1 MPRNVYNFRAY
12 LDWGNRFKIFT
23 DFSFLCKC
31 FTNLK
36 LNWIPM
42 TERTFIKQTLF
53 FCFCFCYCFFFSFF
67 SIIVTFLTFALD
79 IYELV
84 HNVQEIIVN
93 LTSALKPLKIRYE
106 EIVFILIE
114 MKYKNIKKL
123 CYILLVEHLVNSLEL
138 STLIHSR

>member
-1 MPRNVYNFRAY
+1 MNSNDGTYFY
-12 LDWGNRFKIFT
+12 K
-23 DFSFLCKC
+23 
-31 FTNLK
+31 TN
-36 LNWIPM
+36 
-42 TERTFIKQTLF
+42 T
-53 FCFCFCYCFFFSFF
+53 FFFVFAFVIVSFF
-67 SIIVTFLTFALD
+67 SIFVTFLTFALD
-79 IYELV
+79 VYELV

-93 LTSALKPLKIRYE
+93 LTPPLKPLKIRYE